1 MTEYVT
7 KQGDT
12 WDAIA
17 KRLYGD
23 ERFLDVLIR
32 ANINHRK
39 TVVFRMGSGWQC
51 QRSIRSRRHTS
62 STFRLGKGETDGT
75 AADKTS
81 VAFFCIENG
90 RDGGSDAG
98 SSFLF
103 LYRQRECRGR

>member
-39 TVVFRMGSGWQC
+39 TVVFSYGKRLVVPEINTQSAAYELNLPLWK
-51 QRSIRSRRHTS
+51 RRH
-62 STFRLGKGETDGT
+62 
-75 AADKTS
+75 
-81 VAFFCIENG
+81 
-90 RDGGSDAG
+90 
-98 SSFLF
+98 
-103 LYRQRECRGR
+103 

>member
-39 TVVFRMGSGWQC
+39 TVVFSYGK
-51 QRSIRSRRHTS
+51 
-62 STFRLGKGETDGT
+62 RLAVPEINT
-75 AADKTS
+75 
-81 VAFFCIENG
+81 
-90 RDGGSDAG
+90 
-98 SSFLF
+98 
-103 LYRQRECRGR
+103 Q

>member
-39 TVVFRMGSGWQC
+39 TVVFS
-51 QRSIRSRRHTS
+51 
-62 STFRLGKGETDGT
+62 
-75 AADKTS
+75 
-81 VAFFCIENG
+81 
-90 RDGGSDAG
+90 
-98 SSFLF
+98 
-103 LYRQRECRGR
+103 

>member
-39 TVVFRMGSGWQC
+39 TVVFSYGKRLAVPEINTQSSAYELNLPPWK
-51 QRSIRSRRHTS
+51 RR
-62 STFRLGKGETDGT
+62 R
-75 AADKTS
+75 
-81 VAFFCIENG
+81 
-90 RDGGSDAG
+90 
-98 SSFLF
+98 
-103 LYRQRECRGR
+103 